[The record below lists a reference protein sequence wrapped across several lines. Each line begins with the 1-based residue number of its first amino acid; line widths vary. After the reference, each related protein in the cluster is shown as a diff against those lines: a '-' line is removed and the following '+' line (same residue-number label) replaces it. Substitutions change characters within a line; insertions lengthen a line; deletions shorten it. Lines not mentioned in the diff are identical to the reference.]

1 MAIRFP
7 LSSFTSHTLPRVR
20 TSTIPR
26 VAPHLLAP
34 RYSPIPAIANTT
46 PGHRRS
52 IMADKVG
59 RNPHP
64 DFKKVEASREEWDT
78 SASFRYTKTASPD
91 WKFGD
96 GANRLHDSDAKS
108 KKHIAID
115 PYTPGRPWGSN
126 YKLLISGV
134 TPRPIAFL
142 STRSADGSANLAP
155 FSFFNV
161 VSEDPPLLAVGFAR
175 PGPDRDAKDSLRNL
189 RETGECVVNI
199 ISEHFVE
206 AANAASVDA
215 PHGVSEWALSGLTPA
230 EDCETVKC
238 ARVKEAVFSIEAK
251 LDYVKEYDSRVV
263 EGRKGGTI
271 AILEVTRFWVR
282 EDALNEDQNLIDIS
296 VTCISLAPTPL

>member
-1 MAIRFP
+1 
-7 LSSFTSHTLPRVR
+7 
-20 TSTIPR
+20 
-26 VAPHLLAP
+26 
-34 RYSPIPAIANTT
+34 
-46 PGHRRS
+46 
-52 IMADKVG
+52 MADKVG

-78 SASFRYTKTASPD
+78 SADFRYTKTAAPD

-96 GANRLHDSDAKS
+96 GANRLHDEAGKA

-115 PYTPGRPWGSN
+115 PYTPGRPWGFN

-134 TPRPIAFL
+134 TPRPVAFL
-142 STRSADGSANLAP
+142 STLSADGASANLAP

-175 PGPDRDAKDSLRNL
+175 PGPDRASKDSLRNL

-215 PHGVSEWALSGLTPA
+215 PHGVSEWTLSGLTPA
-230 EDCETVKC
+230 GDCETVAC

-251 LDYVKEYDSRVV
+251 LDYVREYDSRVV

-271 AILEVTRFWVR
+271 AILEATRFWVR

-296 VTCISLAPTPL
+296 VLKPMSRLGGITYGRTTQGIELLRPDFEKDAGGREGFEKINDTKK

>member
-1 MAIRFP
+1 
-7 LSSFTSHTLPRVR
+7 
-20 TSTIPR
+20 
-26 VAPHLLAP
+26 
-34 RYSPIPAIANTT
+34 
-46 PGHRRS
+46 
-52 IMADKVG
+52 MADKVG

-78 SASFRYTKTASPD
+78 SASSFRYTKTANPD

-96 GANRLHDSDAKS
+96 GANRFHDEDSKA

-126 YKLLISGV
+126 YKLLISG
-134 TPRPIAFL
+134 
-142 STRSADGSANLAP
+142 
-155 FSFFNV
+155 
-161 VSEDPPLLAVGFAR
+161 
-175 PGPDRDAKDSLRNL
+175 
-189 RETGECVVNI
+189 
-199 ISEHFVE
+199 
-206 AANAASVDA
+206 
-215 PHGVSEWALSGLTPA
+215 
-230 EDCETVKC
+230 DCETVKC

-296 VTCISLAPTPL
+296 VLKPMSRLGGITYGRTTQGIELLRPGFEKDVGGREGAEKIINDTKV